1 MKEYLRYQASYE
13 DWAMARDL
21 VYGSRQGAQV
31 MDKTLLK
38 DLDDLKARAPDT
50 EMASIV
56 GRAIQEIQALR
67 YIAAVAGAIG
77 HAPSFAELRGRVRTT
92 ADICGNS

>member
-1 MKEYLRYQASYE
+1 M
-13 DWAMARDL
+13 
-21 VYGSRQGAQV
+21 

-50 EMASIV
+50 EMSSII

-92 ADICGNS
+92 ADICGNF